1 MYKKAIGLVALVGA
15 VGVMAV
21 AGCSSAEVTQPTADA
36 APTSTTPATDASTDR
51 SVPNT
56 DSGTC
61 EENITGKS
69 ADVIKSIDA
78 PSPAGYGPYK
88 STLPSAGQ
96 CTTQNIADFKAYLAA
111 APADATYE
119 QIIAKLNQINP
130 TCATCTFK
138 ATDGANWGPFVTE
151 KDSSGATVAFSNVA
165 GCYESLGVS
174 KACATAIHYFDKCSS
189 ISCSACASDD
199 DYDQCEADTYDTGGQ
214 CATEFG
220 PGIADACGKDPKFDA
235 AGAICE
241 NENLPVLV
249 NVMTGACGAA
259 ATDAGGGG

>member
-15 VGVMAV
+15 VGVMTV
-21 AGCSSAEVTQPTADA
+21 AGCSSVDINQPTADA
-36 APTSTTPATDASTDR
+36 APTATTPAADASTDR
-51 SVPNT
+51 TTPKADAAS
-56 DSGTC
+56 C

-69 ADVIKSIDA
+69 ADVISSINA
-78 PSPAGYGPYK
+78 ASPEGYGPYK

-119 QIIAKLNQINP
+119 QIIAKLTQISP
-130 TCATCTFK
+130 TCSTCTFK
-138 ATDGANWGPFVTE
+138 PTDGANWGPYVTE
-151 KDSSGATVAFSNVA
+151 KDSSGATIAFSNVA

-189 ISCSACASDD
+189 ISCSQCSDD

-220 PGIADACGKDPKFDA
+220 TGIAEACGKDPKFDA
-235 AGAICE
+235 ASAICE
-241 NENLPVLV
+241 KETESVIV